1 VVRQR
6 TPAHGAG
13 YLFTVPGG
21 AGVSR
26 VRGEDISTG
35 WGVGCFDPTGSASVA
50 KLAGCRV
57 KRSTRKAMLDT
68 EKHNAQYQGA
78 MIMRQQIVD
87 QFAQFATTHPDP
99 VVAHELWEFVDKIR
113 AMKVNL

>member
-1 VVRQR
+1 
-6 TPAHGAG
+6 
-13 YLFTVPGG
+13 
-21 AGVSR
+21 
-26 VRGEDISTG
+26 
-35 WGVGCFDPTGSASVA
+35 
-50 KLAGCRV
+50 
-57 KRSTRKAMLDT
+57 MLDT

-99 VVAHELWEFVDKIR
+99 VVANELWEFVDKIR